1 MSTAAA
7 ASPAAREPDF
17 AGHPV
22 VVLRGSAGV
31 ILAGRDSAKLEHAA
45 NELLRW
51 DFLIGDERRRLG
63 CCGRPNSRVT
73 VGG

>member
-1 MSTAAA
+1 M
-7 ASPAAREPDF
+7 
-17 AGHPV
+17 V
-22 VVLRGSAGV
+22 VICGSAGI
-31 ILAGRDSAKLEHAA
+31 ILAGRDSAKLEHTA